1 LIKNN
6 NIYWETT
13 NGKKWKAEPILPL
26 FLHCLKKKS
35 TVNPS
40 TMKGRERKKE
50 ITQKIVSE
58 GDHSLL
64 NISTDITLVDSNI
77 IKLVLYLLFEREAHF
92 SFFPFFFL
100 SQVLS
105 YDFFFR
111 N

>member
-1 LIKNN
+1 
-6 NIYWETT
+6 
-13 NGKKWKAEPILPL
+13 
-26 FLHCLKKKS
+26 
-35 TVNPS
+35 
-40 TMKGRERKKE
+40 MKGRERKKE

-92 SFFPFFFL
+92 SFFPFFPFFFL

-105 YDFFFR
+105 YDFFFFR